1 MALTSLFY
9 FSLLLV
15 FYTYIGYGI
24 LLWLL
29 VQIREL
35 FRPKRQ
41 SVVPGE
47 LPEVTLF
54 IAAYNEEEMVEEKM
68 ANCLALDYPAE
79 RLRILWVTD
88 GSTDLTNEKLK
99 AYPGVE
105 VHFQPERRGK
115 TAAINR
121 GMTFVKSP
129 VVLFTDANTLI
140 NPAALK
146 EMVKAFTDPKTGC
159 VAGEKRIAVKEKDT
173 ASSGGEGAYW
183 RYESLLKELD
193 SRLYSTMGAAGELF
207 AIRTHLFREL
217 PVDTLLDDFV
227 LSLQIAAEGY
237 RIHYCKEA
245 YAVESASLN
254 MQEEEKRKVRIAA
267 GGLQSVWRLRRLL
280 NPFRHG
286 WLTFQL
292 LSHRVLRWTITP
304 VALFLLLPMNLL
316 LLLQRVEPAW
326 FFQLTA
332 LLQVLFYLAAWLGS
346 YLAHRAIK
354 NKLLFIPYYFL
365 FMNLNPFKGAVYLCR
380 FNGNATWEKAKRS
393 STNHPNH
400 LK

>member
-173 ASSGGEGAYW
+173 ASSGG
-183 RYESLLKELD
+183 RCLL
-193 SRLYSTMGAAGELF
+193 
-207 AIRTHLFREL
+207 
-217 PVDTLLDDFV
+217 
-227 LSLQIAAEGY
+227 
-237 RIHYCKEA
+237 
-245 YAVESASLN
+245 AV
-254 MQEEEKRKVRIAA
+254 
-267 GGLQSVWRLRRLL
+267 
-280 NPFRHG
+280 
-286 WLTFQL
+286 
-292 LSHRVLRWTITP
+292 
-304 VALFLLLPMNLL
+304 
-316 LLLQRVEPAW
+316 
-326 FFQLTA
+326 
-332 LLQVLFYLAAWLGS
+332 
-346 YLAHRAIK
+346 
-354 NKLLFIPYYFL
+354 
-365 FMNLNPFKGAVYLCR
+365 
-380 FNGNATWEKAKRS
+380 
-393 STNHPNH
+393 
-400 LK
+400 